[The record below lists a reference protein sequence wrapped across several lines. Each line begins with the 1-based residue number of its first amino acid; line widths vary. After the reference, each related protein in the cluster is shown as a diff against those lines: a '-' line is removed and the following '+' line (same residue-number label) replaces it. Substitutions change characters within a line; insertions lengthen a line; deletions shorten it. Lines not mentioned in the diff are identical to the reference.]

1 MSGALSNMAQNGMA
15 QNGMDSADE
24 SFVAERALIEG
35 ALGGDGLAFRRL
47 VEPHLPMLHR
57 IATRVSRS
65 PHLAEDAV
73 QEALTLAYRRLGRYR
88 HDVPFKAFLAAVA
101 AKQAYTLARSERRR
115 GKREQDAEA
124 PALPDNPEDELRGA
138 TAARRVR
145 EALLAMPDKRR
156 QAALLRLDG
165 GLSYREI
172 GEALNSTEGSARVLV
187 FKALG
192 QLREQLADLLGNE
205 SGSEDSTGAGS

>member
-1 MSGALSNMAQNGMA
+1 MAGS
-15 QNGMDSADE
+15 GMDNADE
-24 SFVAERALIEG
+24 SFAAERALIEG
-35 ALGGDGLAFRRL
+35 ALAGDGLAFRRL

-65 PHLAEDAV
+65 AHLAEDAV
-73 QEALTLAYRRLGRYR
+73 QEALTLAYRRLGSYR

-101 AKQAYTLARSERRR
+101 AKQAHTLARSERRR
-115 GKREQDAEA
+115 SKREQDAEA
-124 PALPDNPEDELRGA
+124 PAAPDNPEDELRGA

-145 EALLAMPDKRR
+145 QALLAMPEKRR
-156 QAALLRLDG
+156 EAALLRLDA

-172 GEALNSTEGSARVLV
+172 GEALGSTEGSARVLV

-192 QLREQLADLLGNE
+192 QLRELLADLLGE
-205 SGSEDSTGAGS
+205 PTAGEDSTGAES